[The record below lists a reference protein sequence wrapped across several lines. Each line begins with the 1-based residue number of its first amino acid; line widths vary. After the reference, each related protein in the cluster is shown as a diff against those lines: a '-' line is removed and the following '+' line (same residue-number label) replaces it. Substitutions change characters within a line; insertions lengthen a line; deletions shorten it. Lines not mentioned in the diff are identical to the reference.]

1 MGSLDAYKDEILSQ
15 LLDGDWEN
23 LFPTKIY
30 TALEEWLNRHAD
42 KSRVAVR
49 FTFFNPMDDVGR
61 YAVYLCCNPKVKNGK
76 VEVKDLKFAVD
87 SLPLAVP
94 PAVYQLPL
102 YCMQP
107 DLLEKILK
115 KKKQT

>member
-15 LLDGDWEN
+15 LLDGDWKK

-30 TALEEWLNRHAD
+30 TSLEEWMSRHSD
-42 KSRVAVR
+42 KPLVSVR
-49 FTFFNPMDDVGR
+49 FTFFNPMDSIGR

-76 VEVKDLKFAVD
+76 VEVRDLKFAVD

-94 PAVYQLPL
+94 PAIYQIPL
-102 YCMQP
+102 YCMPP
-107 DLLEKILK
+107 DLLE
-115 KKKQT
+115 